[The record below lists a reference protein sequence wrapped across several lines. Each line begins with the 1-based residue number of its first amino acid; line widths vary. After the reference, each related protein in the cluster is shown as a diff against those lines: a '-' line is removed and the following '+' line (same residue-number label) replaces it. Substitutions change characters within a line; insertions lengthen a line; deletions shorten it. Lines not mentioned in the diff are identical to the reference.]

1 MSKSENTLLQLEAAL
16 ERIKQGKPKRI
27 PTHRK
32 LSVRAVEEE
41 ANLGNGSGYYYPDF
55 VEKVKQTKAE
65 VAAGKGEIVQ
75 PEIQTVRT
83 KLKEQKRIK
92 ENFKAKYDAEREK
105 LALFAAAQHHLNDK
119 LVQALARVDELE
131 YENAELKEQLVKLK
145 RSQIVPIKNR
155 IE

>member
-1 MSKSENTLLQLEAAL
+1 MGKSENTLIALEAAL
-16 ERIKQGKPKRI
+16 DRIANGKPKRI

-41 ANLGNGSGYYYPDF
+41 ANLGNGSGYYYPEF
-55 VEKVKQTKAE
+55 VEKVKQTKADIAE
-65 VAAGKGEIVQ
+65 GKGETVQ

-119 LVQALARVDELE
+119 LVQALAHIEDLEFENTQLREEL
-131 YENAELKEQLVKLK
+131 AQLK
-145 RSQIVPIKNR
+145 RSKVVSIK
-155 IE
+155 

>member
-1 MSKSENTLLQLEAAL
+1 MSKSENTRLALESAL

-55 VEKVKQTKAE
+55 VEKVKQTKADI
-65 VAAGKGEIVQ
+65 ATGKGEVVQ

-92 ENFKAKYDAEREK
+92 DNYKSKYEAEREK
-105 LALFAAAQHHLNDK
+105 LALFAASQHHLNDK
-119 LVQALARVDELE
+119 LVQALAHIEDLEFENSQLREEL
-131 YENAELKEQLVKLK
+131 AQLK
-145 RSQIVPIKNR
+145 RSKVVSIK
-155 IE
+155 

>member
-1 MSKSENTLLQLEAAL
+1 MSKSENTLLKLEAAL

-27 PTHRK
+27 PNHRK

-41 ANLGNGSGYYYPDF
+41 ANLGNGSGYYYPEF
-55 VEKVKQTKAE
+55 VEKVKQTKADIAE
-65 VAAGKGEIVQ
+65 GKGETSQ

-83 KLKEQKRIK
+83 KLKEQKCIK

-119 LVQALARVDELE
+119 LVQALARIDELE
-131 YENAELKEQLVKLK
+131 YENRELNDKITRLNK
-145 RSQIVPIKNR
+145 RNIVPIK
-155 IE
+155 

>member
-1 MSKSENTLLQLEAAL
+1 MSKSENTLLKLEAAL

-55 VEKVKQTKAE
+55 VEKVKQTKGEIAT
-65 VAAGKGEIVQ
+65 GKGGIVQ
-75 PEIQTVRT
+75 PEILTVRT

-92 ENFKAKYDAEREK
+92 DNYKAKYEAEREK

-119 LVQALARVDELE
+119 LVQALARIDDLE
-131 YENAELKEQLVKLK
+131 YENAELREELAKLK
-145 RSQIVPIKNR
+145 RSKVVPIK
-155 IE
+155 

>member
-1 MSKSENTLLQLEAAL
+1 MSKSENTQLALEAAL

-41 ANLGNGSGYYYPDF
+41 ANLGNGSGYYYPEF

-65 VAAGKGEIVQ
+65 IAAGKGETIQ

-92 ENFKAKYDAEREK
+92 ENFKAKYEAEREK
-105 LALFAAAQHHLNDK
+105 LALFAASQYHLNDK
-119 LVQALARVDELE
+119 LVQALAHIEDLEFSNSQLREEL
-131 YENAELKEQLVKLK
+131 AQLK
-145 RSQIVPIKNR
+145 RSKVVSIK
-155 IE
+155 

>member
-1 MSKSENTLLQLEAAL
+1 MSKSENTRLALQAAL
-16 ERIKQGKPKRI
+16 ERIQKGEPKRI

-65 VAAGKGEIVQ
+65 IATGRGEIVQ
-75 PEIQTVRT
+75 PEVQTVRT
-83 KLKEQKRIK
+83 KLKEQMRIK
-92 ENFKAKYDAEREK
+92 NNYKAKYEAEREK

-119 LVQALARVDELE
+119 LVQALARIDDLE
-131 YENAELKEQLVKLK
+131 YENAELREGIVRLK
-145 RSQIVPIKNR
+145 RSQVIPIK
-155 IE
+155 